1 MGGSRLLSI
10 HFGGQCR
17 RLVAVLLL
25 LPFGALRAAT
35 PVQDWRIDEAH
46 TSIGFEINAV
56 GFPRTRGRFTHY
68 SGRIVIDF
76 EHPSKSFTSFI
87 VEAASVDLGSQ
98 TFNDFVKSPVLLN
111 VSKFPTLSFTS
122 TQVEK
127 LDARTARITGNLTM
141 LGATRPIT
149 LSVAVDANQPPNQR
163 AVALLATGRITRSEF
178 GMIFG
183 LPLIDDALDITV
195 RTRAT
200 GDR

>member
-1 MGGSRLLSI
+1 MGRSRSLRV

-46 TSIGFEINAV
+46 TSIGFEIDAV

-68 SGRIVIDF
+68 SGRVVIDF
-76 EHPSKSFTSFI
+76 EHPSNSSTSFI

-98 TFNDFVKSPVLLN
+98 FFNDFVKGPALLD
-111 VSKFPTLSFTS
+111 VAKFPMLSFTS

-141 LGATRPIT
+141 LGVTRPIT
-149 LSVAVDANQPPNQR
+149 LSVAVDADQSSSER
-163 AVALLATGRITRSEF
+163 VVALLATGRITRSEF

-183 LPLIDDALDITV
+183 LPIIDDTLEITV

-200 GDR
+200 SHR